1 MKKFCLFICVA
12 ALCTVSCSKASQ
24 PVEDTDKW
32 VNDESQR
39 VPVQFASRTQV
50 ETKAIKD
57 GRIEGSTMNGLD
69 VGVIAVAEKQS
80 DGTPVTWSST
90 LDGSILI
97 DNTMVTT
104 SETGDIAFSPAVY
117 YPFGNVYAYSF
128 YSYYPYTNV
137 AGEAAANVDGVYSI
151 TYDLGNTDILW
162 ANSEAT
168 DYAGLKGFNAKYCRA
183 VRQAGEQNNYFPKL
197 QYHHLLTAIMF
208 KVQGK
213 DATIGS
219 YDLKVTGVHILNT
232 STKATL
238 TVADS
243 QGQSSGLLTGN
254 EDGGSIG
261 FDNLNVPVTTDASN
275 ACTILAMP
283 ASSYSAQISFDK
295 GGASSVLNIA
305 NTDGEFMAGYIYY
318 FTVKVNNPE
327 DVTII
332 ATGLDEWQPGT
343 IPGQGEVE

>member
-12 ALCTVSCSKASQ
+12 ALCAVSCSKASQ
-24 PVEDTDKW
+24 PVEDPDKW

-57 GRIEGSTMNGLD
+57 GRIDGITMNGLD
-69 VGVIAVAEKQS
+69 VGVIAVAKKQS

-97 DNTMVTT
+97 DNTKVTT
-104 SETGDIAFSPAVY
+104 SEAGDIAFSPAVY

-128 YSYYPYTNV
+128 YSYYPYTN
-137 AGEAAANVDGVYSI
+137 AAREAAANVDGVYSI

-168 DYAGLKGFNAKYCRA
+168 DYDGLKGFNAKYCRA

-197 QYHHLLTAIMF
+197 QYHHLLTAIVF

-213 DATIGS
+213 DATIGT
-219 YDLKVTGVHILNT
+219 YDLNVTGVRILNT

-238 TVADS
+238 KVADS
-243 QGQSSGLLTGN
+243 QGQSGVLTGN

-305 NTDGEFMAGYIYY
+305 NADGEFKAGFIYY

-343 IPGQGEVE
+343 TPGEGEVE

>member
-50 ETKAIKD
+50 ETKAINY
-57 GRIEGSTMNGLD
+57 GRIEGKTMNNLD

-80 DGTPVTWSST
+80 DGTPVTWSES

-104 SETGDIAFSPAVY
+104 SETGEIAFTPAVY

-128 YSYYPYTNV
+128 YSYYPYTNA
-137 AGEAAANVDGVYSI
+137 AGQAAANVGGTYSI

-162 ANSEAT
+162 ANSVAT
-168 DYAGLKGFNAKYCRA
+168 DYEDLKGFNAKYCRA
-183 VRQAGEQNNYFPKL
+183 VRQAEAQNTYFPRL
-197 QYHHLLTAIMF
+197 QYKHLLTAIVF

-213 DATIGS
+213 DATIGD
-219 YDLKVTGVHILNT
+219 YDLKVTGVRILNT

-238 TVADS
+238 TVANS

-261 FDNLNVPVTTDASN
+261 FDNLNVQLTTDASD

-295 GGASSVLNIA
+295 GGNSSVLNIA
-305 NTDGEFMAGYIYY
+305 NADGEFKAGFIYY

-343 IPGQGEVE
+343 TPGEGEVE

>member
-12 ALCTVSCSKASQ
+12 ALCAVSCSKASQ
-24 PVEDTDKW
+24 PVEDPDKW

-57 GRIEGSTMNGLD
+57 GRIDGITMNGLD
-69 VGVIAVAEKQS
+69 VGVIAVAKKQS
-80 DGTPVTWSST
+80 DGTPVTWSES

-97 DNTMVTT
+97 DNTKVTT

-128 YSYYPYTNV
+128 YSYYPYTNA
-137 AGEAAANVDGVYSI
+137 AGEAAANVGGAYSI

-197 QYHHLLTAIMF
+197 QYHHLLTAIVF

-213 DATIGS
+213 DATIGT
-219 YDLKVTGVHILNT
+219 YDLNVTGVRILNT

-243 QGQSSGLLTGN
+243 QGCQ
-254 EDGGSIG
+254 
-261 FDNLNVPVTTDASN
+261 
-275 ACTILAMP
+275 
-283 ASSYSAQISFDK
+283 
-295 GGASSVLNIA
+295 
-305 NTDGEFMAGYIYY
+305 
-318 FTVKVNNPE
+318 
-327 DVTII
+327 
-332 ATGLDEWQPGT
+332 QP
-343 IPGQGEVE
+343 

>member
-1 MKKFCLFICVA
+1 MKKICLFICVA

-213 DATIGS
+213 DATIGN
-219 YDLKVTGVHILNT
+219 YDLNVTGVHILNT

-243 QGQSSGLLTGN
+243 QGLSSGLLTGN
-254 EDGGSIG
+254 EDGGRIG
-261 FDNLNVPVTTDASN
+261 FDNLNVPITTDASD

-295 GGASSVLNIA
+295 GGNSSVLKIA
-305 NTDGEFMAGYIYY
+305 NADGEFKAGFIYY

-343 IPGQGEVE
+343 TPGEGEVE

>member
-12 ALCTVSCSKASQ
+12 ALCAVSCSKASQ
-24 PVEDTDKW
+24 PVENPDKW

-50 ETKAIKD
+50 ETKAITY

-80 DGTPVTWSST
+80 DGTPVTWSTS
-90 LDGSILI
+90 LEGSILI
-97 DNTMVTT
+97 DNTKVTT
-104 SETGDIAFSPAVY
+104 SEAGEIAFSPAVY

-128 YSYYPYTNV
+128 YSYYPYTN
-137 AGEAAANVDGVYSI
+137 AAEETATNVDGAYTI

-168 DYAGLKGFNAKYCRA
+168 DYDGLKGFNAKYCRA
-183 VRQAGEQNNYFPKL
+183 VKRDGGEATYFPKL
-197 QYHHLLTAIMF
+197 QYHHLLTAIVF

-213 DATIGS
+213 EETINPA
-219 YDLKVTGVHILNT
+219 LKVTGVQILNT

-243 QGQSSGLLTGN
+243 QGQSGVLKGN

-261 FDNLNVPVTTDASN
+261 FTDLDVAITSDPVD

-283 ASSYSAQISFDK
+283 ASSYSAQISFNL
-295 GGASSVLNIA
+295 GGKSSVLNIA
-305 NTDGEFMAGYIYY
+305 NADGAVKAGFIYY

-332 ATGLDEWQPGT
+332 ATGLDVWQDGT
-343 IPGQGEVE
+343 QPAEGEVE

>member
-12 ALCTVSCSKASQ
+12 ALCAVSCSKASQ
-24 PVEDTDKW
+24 PVEDPDKW

-57 GRIEGSTMNGLD
+57 GRIDGITMNGLD
-69 VGVIAVAEKQS
+69 VGVIAVAKKQS

-97 DNTMVTT
+97 DNTKVTT
-104 SETGDIAFSPAVY
+104 SEAGDIAFSPAVY

-128 YSYYPYTNV
+128 YSYYPYTNA

-197 QYHHLLTAIMF
+197 QYHHLLTAIVF

-213 DATIGS
+213 DATIGT
-219 YDLKVTGVHILNT
+219 YDLNVTGVRILNT

-243 QGQSSGLLTGN
+243 QGQSGVLTGN

-261 FDNLNVPVTTDASN
+261 FDNLNVAIASEP
-275 ACTILAMP
+275 ADVCTILAMP

-295 GGASSVLNIA
+295 GGKSSVLTITNA
-305 NTDGEFMAGYIYY
+305 DGAFKAGYIYY

-332 ATGLDEWQPGT
+332 ATGLDEWQVGT
-343 IPGQGEVE
+343 TPVEGEVE

>member
-12 ALCTVSCSKASQ
+12 ALCAVSCSKASQ
-24 PVEDTDKW
+24 PVEDPDKW

-57 GRIEGSTMNGLD
+57 GRIDGITMNGLD
-69 VGVIAVAEKQS
+69 VGVIAVAKKQS

-97 DNTMVTT
+97 DNTKVTT

-128 YSYYPYTNV
+128 YSYYPYTNA
-137 AGEAAANVDGVYSI
+137 AGEAAANVGGAYSI

-197 QYHHLLTAIMF
+197 QYHHLLTAIVF

-213 DATIGS
+213 DATIGT
-219 YDLKVTGVHILNT
+219 YDLKVTGVRILNT

-238 TVADS
+238 KVADS
-243 QGQSSGLLTGN
+243 QGQSGVLTGN

-261 FDNLNVPVTTDASN
+261 FDNLNVPITTVASD

-295 GGASSVLNIA
+295 GGDSSVLNIA
-305 NTDGEFMAGYIYY
+305 NADGEFKAGFIYY

-327 DVTII
+327 EVTIFQ
-332 ATGLDEWQPGT
+332 TGLDKWQEGT
-343 IPGQGEVE
+343 IPGEGEVE

>member
-12 ALCTVSCSKASQ
+12 ALCAVSCSKASQ
-24 PVEDTDKW
+24 PVEDPDKW

-57 GRIEGSTMNGLD
+57 GRIDGITMNGLD
-69 VGVIAVAEKQS
+69 VGVIAVAKKQS

-97 DNTMVTT
+97 DNTKVTT
-104 SETGDIAFSPAVY
+104 SEAGDIAFSPAVY

-128 YSYYPYTNV
+128 YSYYPYTN
-137 AGEAAANVDGVYSI
+137 AAREAAANVDGVYSI

-197 QYHHLLTAIMF
+197 QYHHLLTAIVF

-213 DATIGS
+213 DATIGT
-219 YDLKVTGVHILNT
+219 YDLNVTGVRILNT

-238 TVADS
+238 KVADS
-243 QGQSSGLLTGN
+243 QGQSGVLTGN

-261 FDNLNVPVTTDASN
+261 FDNLNVPITTVASD

-295 GGASSVLNIA
+295 GGDSSVLNIA
-305 NTDGEFMAGYIYY
+305 NADGEFKAGFIYY

-327 DVTII
+327 EVTIFQ
-332 ATGLDEWQPGT
+332 TGLDKWQEGT
-343 IPGQGEVE
+343 IPGEGEVE

>member
-162 ANSEAT
+162 ANSKAT
-168 DYAGLKGFNAKYCRA
+168 DYEDLKGFNAKYCRA
-183 VRQAGEQNNYFPKL
+183 VRQAGVQNTYFPRL
-197 QYHHLLTAIMF
+197 QYKHLLTAIVL

-213 DATIGS
+213 DETIGS
-219 YDLKVTGVHILNT
+219 YDLNVTGVHILNT

-343 IPGQGEVE
+343 TPGEGEVE

>member
-50 ETKAIKD
+50 ETKAIKY
-57 GRIEGSTMNGLD
+57 GRIDGITMNGLD
-69 VGVIAVAEKQS
+69 VGVIAVAKKQS
-80 DGTPVTWSST
+80 DGTPVTWSES

-97 DNTMVTT
+97 DNTKVTT

-128 YSYYPYTNV
+128 YSYYPYTNA
-137 AGEAAANVDGVYSI
+137 AGEAAANVGGAYSI

-168 DYAGLKGFNAKYCRA
+168 DYDGLKGFNAKYCRA
-183 VRQAGEQNNYFPKL
+183 VRQAGVQNDFFPKL
-197 QYHHLLTAIMF
+197 QYHHLLTAIVF

-213 DATIGS
+213 DATIGT
-219 YDLKVTGVHILNT
+219 YDLNVTGVRIIKT

-243 QGQSSGLLTGN
+243 QGQSGVLTGN

-261 FDNLNVPVTTDASN
+261 FDNLNVAIASEP
-275 ACTILAMP
+275 ADVCTILAMP

-295 GGASSVLNIA
+295 GGKSSVLNIA
-305 NTDGEFMAGYIYY
+305 NEGNEFKAGFIYY

-332 ATGLDEWQPGT
+332 STGLDEWQPGT
-343 IPGQGEVE
+343 TPGEGEVE

>member
-12 ALCTVSCSKASQ
+12 ALCAVSCSKASQ
-24 PVEDTDKW
+24 PVEDPDKW

-57 GRIEGSTMNGLD
+57 GRIDGITMNGLD
-69 VGVIAVAEKQS
+69 VGVIAVAKKQS

-97 DNTMVTT
+97 DNTKVTT
-104 SETGDIAFSPAVY
+104 SEAGDIAFSPAVY

-128 YSYYPYTNV
+128 YSYYPYTNA
-137 AGEAAANVDGVYSI
+137 AGEAAAKADGAYSI

-168 DYAGLKGFNAKYCRA
+168 DYARLKGFNAKYCRA

-197 QYHHLLTAIMF
+197 QYHHLLTAIVF

-213 DATIGS
+213 DATIGT
-219 YDLKVTGVHILNT
+219 YDLNVTGVRILNT

-238 TVADS
+238 KVADS
-243 QGQSSGLLTGN
+243 QGQSGVLTGN

-261 FDNLNVPVTTDASN
+261 FDNLNVPITTVASD

-295 GGASSVLNIA
+295 GGNSSVLNIGNA
-305 NTDGEFMAGYIYY
+305 DGEFKAGFIYY

-332 ATGLDEWQPGT
+332 STGLDEWQPGT
-343 IPGQGEVE
+343 TPGEGEVE

>member
-12 ALCTVSCSKASQ
+12 ALCAVSCSKASQ
-24 PVEDTDKW
+24 PVEDPDKW

-57 GRIEGSTMNGLD
+57 GRIDGITMNGLD
-69 VGVIAVAEKQS
+69 VGVIAVAKKQS

-97 DNTMVTT
+97 DNTKVTT
-104 SETGDIAFSPAVY
+104 SEAGDIAFSPAVY

-128 YSYYPYTNV
+128 YSYYPYTNA

-197 QYHHLLTAIMF
+197 QYHHLLTAIVF

-213 DATIGS
+213 DATIGT
-219 YDLKVTGVHILNT
+219 YDLNVTGVRILNT

-238 TVADS
+238 KVADS
-243 QGQSSGLLTGN
+243 QGQSGVLTGN

-261 FDNLNVPVTTDASN
+261 FDNLNVPITTDASN

-295 GGASSVLNIA
+295 GGDSSVLNIA
-305 NTDGEFMAGYIYY
+305 TDGEFEAGYIYY

-327 DVTII
+327 EVTIFQ
-332 ATGLDEWQPGT
+332 TGLDEWHQGT
-343 IPGQGEVE
+343 IPGEGEVE

>member
-12 ALCTVSCSKASQ
+12 ALCAVSCSKASQ
-24 PVEDTDKW
+24 PVEDPDKW

-57 GRIEGSTMNGLD
+57 GRIEGSIMNGLD

-80 DGTPVTWSST
+80 DGTPVTWGES

-104 SETGDIAFSPAVY
+104 SEAGEIAFSPAVY

-128 YSYYPYTNV
+128 YSYYPYTNA
-137 AGEAAANVDGVYSI
+137 AGEAAANVDGAYSI
-151 TYDLGNTDILW
+151 TYKLGNTDILW

-168 DYAGLKGFNAKYCRA
+168 DYASLKGFNAKYCRA
-183 VRQAGEQNNYFPKL
+183 VRQAGEQATYFPKL
-197 QYHHLLTAIMF
+197 QYHHLLTAIVF

-213 DATIGS
+213 DETFGNS
-219 YDLKVTGVHILNT
+219 DLKVTGVQILNT
-232 STKATL
+232 STEATL
-238 TVADS
+238 TVANS
-243 QGQSSGLLTGN
+243 QGQSGVLTGN

-261 FDNLNVPVTTDASN
+261 FDNLNVPITTVASD

-295 GGASSVLNIA
+295 GGKSSVLTIA
-305 NTDGEFMAGYIYY
+305 NEGNEFKAGFIYY

-332 ATGLDEWQPGT
+332 ATGLDEWKPGT
-343 IPGQGEVE
+343 TPGEGEVE

>member
-343 IPGQGEVE
+343 TPGEGEVE

>member
-12 ALCTVSCSKASQ
+12 ALCAVSCSKASQ
-24 PVEDTDKW
+24 PVEDPDKW

-57 GRIEGSTMNGLD
+57 GRIDGITMNGLD
-69 VGVIAVAEKQS
+69 VGVIAVAKKQS

-97 DNTMVTT
+97 DNTKVTT
-104 SETGDIAFSPAVY
+104 SEAGDIAFSPAVY

-128 YSYYPYTNV
+128 YSYYPYTNA

-183 VRQAGEQNNYFPKL
+183 VRQAGVQNDFFPKL
-197 QYHHLLTAIMF
+197 QYHHLLTAIVF

-213 DATIGS
+213 DATIGT
-219 YDLKVTGVHILNT
+219 YDLKVTGVRILNT

-238 TVADS
+238 KVADS
-243 QGQSSGLLTGN
+243 QGQSGVLKGN

-261 FDNLNVPVTTDASN
+261 FDNLNVPITTVASD

-295 GGASSVLNIA
+295 GGDSSVLNIA
-305 NTDGEFMAGYIYY
+305 NADGEFKAGFIYY

-327 DVTII
+327 EVTIFQ
-332 ATGLDEWQPGT
+332 TGLDKWQEGT
-343 IPGQGEVE
+343 IPGEGEVE

>member
-295 GGASSVLNIA
+295 GGNSSVLNIA
-305 NTDGEFMAGYIYY
+305 NADGEFKAGFIYY

-343 IPGQGEVE
+343 TPGAGEVE

>member
-12 ALCTVSCSKASQ
+12 ALCAVSCSKASQ
-24 PVEDTDKW
+24 PVEDPDKW

-57 GRIEGSTMNGLD
+57 GRIDGSTMNGLD

-104 SETGDIAFSPAVY
+104 SEAGDIAFSPAVY

-128 YSYYPYTNV
+128 YSYYPYTNA

-197 QYHHLLTAIMF
+197 QYHHLLTAIVF

-213 DATIGS
+213 DATIGT
-219 YDLKVTGVHILNT
+219 YDLNVTGVRILNT

-243 QGQSSGLLTGN
+243 QGQSGVLTGN

-261 FDNLNVPVTTDASN
+261 FDNLNVAIASEP
-275 ACTILAMP
+275 ADVCTILAMP

-295 GGASSVLNIA
+295 GGKSSVLNIA
-305 NTDGEFMAGYIYY
+305 NEGNEFKAGFIYY

-327 DVTII
+327 EVTII
-332 ATGLDEWQPGT
+332 KTGLEEWKPGT
-343 IPGQGEVE
+343 NPGEGEVE

>member
-24 PVEDTDKW
+24 PVEDPDKW

-57 GRIEGSTMNGLD
+57 GRIDGITMNGLD
-69 VGVIAVAEKQS
+69 VGVIAVAKKQS

-97 DNTMVTT
+97 DNTKVTT
-104 SETGDIAFSPAVY
+104 SEAGDIAFSPAVY

-128 YSYYPYTNV
+128 YSYYPYTN
-137 AGEAAANVDGVYSI
+137 AAREAAANVDGVYSI

-168 DYAGLKGFNAKYCRA
+168 DYDGLKGFNAKYCRA

-197 QYHHLLTAIMF
+197 QYHHLLTAIVF

-213 DATIGS
+213 DATIGT
-219 YDLKVTGVHILNT
+219 YDLNVTGVRILNT

-238 TVADS
+238 KVADS
-243 QGQSSGLLTGN
+243 QGQSGVLTGN

-305 NTDGEFMAGYIYY
+305 NADGEFKAGFIYY

-343 IPGQGEVE
+343 TPGEGEVE

>member
-32 VNDESQR
+32 INDESLK

-50 ETKAIKD
+50 ETKAINY
-57 GRIEGSTMNGLD
+57 GRIEGNTMNNLD

-80 DGTPVTWSST
+80 DGTPVVWSES

-104 SETGDIAFSPAVY
+104 SETGEIAFTPAVY
-117 YPFGNVYAYSF
+117 YPYGNVYAYSF
-128 YSYYPYTNV
+128 YSYYPYTN
-137 AGEAAANVDGVYSI
+137 AGGQAAANVGGTYSI
-151 TYDLGNTDILW
+151 TYDLGDTDILW
-162 ANSEAT
+162 ANSVAS
-168 DYAGLKGFNAKYCRA
+168 DYERRKGFNAAYCRA
-183 VRQAGEQNNYFPKL
+183 VRQAGVQSEYFPRL
-197 QYHHLLTAIMF
+197 QYKHLLTAIVF

-213 DATIGS
+213 DATIGD
-219 YDLKVTGVHILNT
+219 YDLNVTGVHILNT
-232 STKATL
+232 STKAKL

-243 QGQSSGLLTGN
+243 QGLSSGLLTGN

-261 FDNLNVPVTTDASN
+261 FDNLNVPITTVASD

-295 GGASSVLNIA
+295 GGKSSVLNIA
-305 NTDGEFMAGYIYY
+305 NEGNEFKAGFIYY

-332 ATGLDEWQPGT
+332 STGLDEWQPGT
-343 IPGQGEVE
+343 TPGEGEVE

>member
-12 ALCTVSCSKASQ
+12 ALCAVSCSKASQ
-24 PVEDTDKW
+24 PVEDPDKW

-57 GRIEGSTMNGLD
+57 GRIDGITMNGLD
-69 VGVIAVAEKQS
+69 VGVIAVAKKQS

-104 SETGDIAFSPAVY
+104 SEAGDIAFSPAVY

-128 YSYYPYTNV
+128 YSYYPYTN
-137 AGEAAANVDGVYSI
+137 AAREAAANVDGVYSI

-183 VRQAGEQNNYFPKL
+183 VRQAGVQNDFFPKL
-197 QYHHLLTAIMF
+197 QYHHLLTAIVF

-213 DATIGS
+213 DATIGT
-219 YDLKVTGVHILNT
+219 YDLNVTGVRILNT

-238 TVADS
+238 KVADS
-243 QGQSSGLLTGN
+243 QGQSGVLTGN

-261 FDNLNVPVTTDASN
+261 FDNLNVPITTVASD

-295 GGASSVLNIA
+295 GGDSSVLNIA
-305 NTDGEFMAGYIYY
+305 NADGEFKAGFIYY

-327 DVTII
+327 EVTIFQ
-332 ATGLDEWQPGT
+332 TGLDKWQEGT
-343 IPGQGEVE
+343 IPGEGEVE

>member
-12 ALCTVSCSKASQ
+12 ALCAVSCSKASQ
-24 PVEDTDKW
+24 PVEDPDKW

-57 GRIEGSTMNGLD
+57 GRIDGITMNGLD
-69 VGVIAVAEKQS
+69 VGVIAVAKKQS

-97 DNTMVTT
+97 DNTKVTT
-104 SETGDIAFSPAVY
+104 SEAGDIAFSPAVY
-117 YPFGNVYAYSF
+117 YPFGNGYAYSF
-128 YSYYPYTNV
+128 YSYYPYTN
-137 AGEAAANVDGVYSI
+137 AAREAAANVDGVYSI

-197 QYHHLLTAIMF
+197 QYHHLLTAIVF

-213 DATIGS
+213 DATIGT
-219 YDLKVTGVHILNT
+219 YDLNVTGVRILNT

-238 TVADS
+238 KVADS
-243 QGQSSGLLTGN
+243 QGQSGVLTGN

-261 FDNLNVPVTTDASN
+261 FDNLNVPITTVASD

-295 GGASSVLNIA
+295 GGDSSVLNIA
-305 NTDGEFMAGYIYY
+305 NADGEFKAGFIYY

-327 DVTII
+327 EVTIFQ
-332 ATGLDEWQPGT
+332 TGLDKWQEGT
-343 IPGQGEVE
+343 IPGEGEVE

>member
-12 ALCTVSCSKASQ
+12 ALCAVSCSKASQ
-24 PVEDTDKW
+24 PVEDPDKW

-57 GRIEGSTMNGLD
+57 GRIDGITMNGLD
-69 VGVIAVAEKQS
+69 VGVIAVAKKQS

-97 DNTMVTT
+97 DNTKVTT
-104 SETGDIAFSPAVY
+104 SEAGDIAFSPAVY

-128 YSYYPYTNV
+128 YSYYPYTN
-137 AGEAAANVDGVYSI
+137 AAREAAANVDGVYSI

-197 QYHHLLTAIMF
+197 QYHHLLTAIVF

-213 DATIGS
+213 DATIGT
-219 YDLKVTGVHILNT
+219 YDLNVTGVRILNT

-238 TVADS
+238 KVADS
-243 QGQSSGLLTGN
+243 QGQSGVLTGN

-261 FDNLNVPVTTDASN
+261 FDNLNVPITTVASD

-295 GGASSVLNIA
+295 GGDSSVLNIA
-305 NTDGEFMAGYIYY
+305 NADGEFKAGFIYY

-343 IPGQGEVE
+343 TPGEGEVE